1 LTASTSTAL
10 KGQTV
15 TLTVIQA
22 SEYILE
28 HVSVFRTDNPNDA
41 VVLIVN
47 DATCTFIMPGYDVS
61 VRASV
66 KKKTAT
72 GAEHSVYLT
81 ASIDDNVRQYVLI
94 TPVPD
99 TVLMVREGDSIPLA
113 VRLADGIKLTAPQL
127 YVNGV
132 WTNLERDADES
143 LFYLVIIVGNEDL
156 HIEIRGVEIA
166 TDIEGTIESAL
177 HAVPADRGVWVSGLL
192 PGENFSVYTLQGQ
205 SVYQSKATAPE
216 ERIPLRERG
225 VYILR
230 HGNRT
235 CKFNY

>member
-28 HVSVFRTDNPNDA
+28 HVSVFRTDNPNEA

-47 DATCTFIMPGYDVS
+47 DATCTFIMPEYDVS

-66 KKKTAT
+66 KKKTAA

-81 ASIDDNVRQYVLI
+81 ATIDDNVRQYVII
-94 TPVPD
+94 TPD
-99 TVLMVREGDSIPLA
+99 TGVLTVREGDSIPLA
-113 VRLADGIKLTAPQL
+113 VRLTGDIKLTAPQL

-132 WTNLERDADES
+132 WTNLERGADGS

-156 HIEIRGVEIA
+156 HIEIRGLEIA
-166 TDIEGTIESAL
+166 TNIEGKTESAL
-177 HAVPADRGVWVSGLL
+177 RAVPADRGVWISGLQ
-192 PGENFSVYTLQGQ
+192 PGESFSVYTLQGQ
-205 SVYQSKATAPE
+205 SVYQNKATAPE

-230 HGNRT
+230 HGNAT